1 MIVNDPYDKNKTYDV
16 FLEDNGTLNTTISIN
31 NKFFTFS
38 SEYILDIEYRDKNG
52 HLTENTLRELAESI
66 LKDTEVK

>member
-1 MIVNDPYDKNKTYDV
+1 MLVNDPYDKNKTYDV
-16 FLEDNGTLNTTISIN
+16 FLEDNGTIDTTISIN

-38 SEYILDIEYRDKNG
+38 HEHILDMEYRDKNG
-52 HLTENTLRELAESI
+52 HLTENALRELAESI